1 MATRLG
7 APRSAAA
14 PDQSDM
20 AEAATRADLAIA
32 MQLLRASNMKA
43 VRLQLALVSNNRK
56 AALEAIDG
64 LIDLDSEIA
73 SFIADMPPVPVSA
86 NELREIAG
94 WIAEQR
100 TAIASEKKVLVCG
113 TKGPDMKEKG
123 GDDEDDV
130 PHAPATRDQGE
141 DEVKNPTGH

>member
-1 MATRLG
+1 
-7 APRSAAA
+7 
-14 PDQSDM
+14 
-20 AEAATRADLAIA
+20 

-43 VRLQLALVSNNRK
+43 VRLQLALGSNNRK

-73 SFIADMPPVPVSA
+73 SFIADMPPVPVSV

-94 WIAEQR
+94 WIDEQR
-100 TAIASEKKVLVCG
+100 TAIASEKMVLVCG

-130 PHAPATRDQGE
+130 KPAPAHSDPAE
-141 DEVKNPTGH
+141 DEVMHLDEIGRAAG

>member
-1 MATRLG
+1 
-7 APRSAAA
+7 
-14 PDQSDM
+14 
-20 AEAATRADLAIA
+20 
-32 MQLLRASNMKA
+32 MKA
-43 VRLQLALVSNNRK
+43 VRLQRALVSNNRK

-73 SFIADMPPVPVSA
+73 SFIADMPPVPVSV

-94 WIAEQR
+94 WIDEQR
-100 TAIASEKKVLVCG
+100 TAIASEKMVLVCG

-130 PHAPATRDQGE
+130 TPAPANSDPVD
-141 DEVKNPTGH
+141 DEEIGRASCRERVCQYV